1 MRSNSATHKAGRARP
16 PGASKRPQRKKL
28 PHERPLDYIC
38 ANPVRAGLIAS
49 SEEWPYFW
57 LADPQEKNANRE
69 GRAPRSG
76 APGGRAL
83 PFVLSAMVVFSVG
96 CRPDMTKPPTASTP
110 AVSVLS
116 SN

>member
-76 APGGRAL
+76 APGGRDSRSEEHTSEL
-83 PFVLSAMVVFSVG
+83 QSPYDLV
-96 CRPDMTKPPTASTP
+96 CRLLLEKKK
-110 AVSVLS
+110 
-116 SN
+116 

>member
-76 APGGRAL
+76 APGGRADRKSTRL
-83 PFVLSAMVVFSVG
+83 NSSHLGNSYAVF
-96 CRPDMTKPPTASTP
+96 CLKK
-110 AVSVLS
+110 
-116 SN
+116 